1 MNTKI
6 FLSIAVILLCFSCK
20 FKTKQ
25 EVSINPEQET
35 DMAIEIPENETQQAD
50 LVYFE
55 IPQNSSFQGV
65 ISNFYKYKDENRLFE
80 GLDTNIN
87 YYFTLADSDTL
98 LIFNF
103 EKGTVKEING
113 RWDKKRDERWNHIE
127 NYIEDFPPYFFN
139 CIKNYIKGFPTD
151 YVNYIKGFPTER
163 TISGDFNGDR
173 KIDTLML
180 DNQHLMLEN
189 QYDKLVKELMLLVSS
204 RATKEAPRYKE
215 LREKTYK
222 LSELSLQEGE
232 FEFVFSDKTIPG
244 LKVVSNFEYTI
255 KNEGDLDG
263 DGGDEI
269 GFLYGWGTSACRS
282 YTVYTL
288 KNNKWYRLIEDIES
302 TYDMREMGIVPVEK
316 DPEQEGVILIRSSE
330 VLCCIV
336 SAFVVEKPIKIK
348 DLKKYMKKN

>member
-6 FLSIAVILLCFSCK
+6 FLSIAVVLFCFSCK
-20 FKTKQ
+20 SKTKQ
-25 EVSINPEQET
+25 EVSIINPEQEI

-55 IPQNSSFQGV
+55 IPQNSSFQDV
-65 ISNFYKYKDENRLFE
+65 IANFYKYKDGNRLFE
-80 GLDTNIN
+80 GLDI
-87 YYFTLADSDTL
+87 YYRTLAYSDTL

-103 EKGTVKEING
+103 EKGTVRGVNRKWGE
-113 RWDKKRDERWNHIE
+113 RQDERWN
-127 NYIEDFPPYFFN
+127 
-139 CIKNYIKGFPTD
+139 
-151 YVNYIKGFPTER
+151 YVNYIKGFPTDC

-204 RATKEAPRYKE
+204 RATKEDPRYKE
-215 LREKTYK
+215 LSEKIYK
-222 LSELSLQEGE
+222 WEELSTGGGE
-232 FEFVFSDKTIPG
+232 FEFVFSDKTISG
-244 LKVVSNFEYTI
+244 LKVISNFAYTI

-263 DGGDEI
+263 DGSDEI
-269 GFLYGWGTSACRS
+269 GFLAGAGAGNCRS
-282 YTVYTL
+282 YTVYSL
-288 KNNKWYRLIEDIES
+288 KNNKWYRLIENIES
-302 TYDMREMGIVPVEK
+302 TYDTREIGIIPVEK